1 MFDFK
6 MSGRSSD
13 EEIRGLL
20 KLNNFFREDTLTTQ
34 DTQFFP
40 DIQMFDHF
48 L

>member
-20 KLNNFFREDTLTTQ
+20 KLN
-34 DTQFFP
+34 
-40 DIQMFDHF
+40 IYF
-48 L
+48 LRTIKF